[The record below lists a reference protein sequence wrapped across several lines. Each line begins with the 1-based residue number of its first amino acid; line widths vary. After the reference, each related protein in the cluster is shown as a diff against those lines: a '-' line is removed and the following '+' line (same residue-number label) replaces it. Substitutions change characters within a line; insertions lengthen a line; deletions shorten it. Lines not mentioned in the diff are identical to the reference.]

1 MMLPICVGLMELIK
15 EMFAANG
22 RDIDL
27 NNYKY
32 ATGLS
37 IASYIAENIINK
49 TLGFREKY
57 IEFLKAS
64 GRDYPL
70 EVLKIIDVDLTD
82 TKVFDEAM
90 HVFRKTLDEFI
101 ELSK

>member
-1 MMLPICVGLMELIK
+1 MRIPHFYSPFYV
-15 EMFAANG
+15 
-22 RDIDL
+22 
-27 NNYKY
+27 YKY

-37 IASYIAENIINK
+37 IASYIAENIINETK
-49 TLGFREKY
+49 GFKEKY
-57 IEFLKAS
+57 IKFLKTS

-70 EVLKIIDVDLTD
+70 EVLKIIDVDLKD

-90 HVFRKTLDEFI
+90 NVFRKTLDEFI